1 MRKSIF
7 TIIIFIIIIVILVA
21 LLYFFN
27 TIPHKQYSNSY
38 FNIETYASG
47 CQWGR
52 GILAQF
58 MYSQRT
64 DSFHII

>member
-47 CQWGR
+47 DGEYWHNLCIHKEQTPF
-52 GILAQF
+52 I
-58 MYSQRT
+58 
-64 DSFHII
+64 